1 MNYENF
7 RYDLDNVLRYYE
19 HKFCLDQIVYTFN
32 DKYNQLEKKWFTL
45 NKEEKVWHAMQLMS
59 KNKFSSIIYKSY
71 RLYIIVF
78 YFFA

>member
-32 DKYNQLEKKWFTL
+32 DKYNQLEKNIFYNYCNKYIEVNMNQDNVL
-45 NKEEKVWHAMQLMS
+45 N
-59 KNKFSSIIYKSY
+59 IIK
-71 RLYIIVF
+71 YINIRKII
-78 YFFA
+78 